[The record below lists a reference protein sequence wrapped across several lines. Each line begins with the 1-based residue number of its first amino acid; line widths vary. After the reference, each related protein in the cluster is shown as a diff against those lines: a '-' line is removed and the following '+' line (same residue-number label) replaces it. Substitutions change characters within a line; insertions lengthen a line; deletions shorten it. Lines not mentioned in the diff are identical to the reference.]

1 MLSLTQTVR
10 NALIGIVNLFGYI
23 FTLIGNLFASL
34 GDSIRVAK
42 EKEFFLETNEATSI
56 QTLTTDVREKI
67 EQVKV
72 NEVIS
77 SPKRRRIEGDMDY
90 FLNMAKQVKK

>member
-23 FTLIGNLFASL
+23 LKLIGNLFASL

-42 EKEFFLETNEATSI
+42 QKEFFLETNEASSI
-56 QTLTTDVREKI
+56 KTLTTEVVETVGK
-67 EQVKV
+67 VKS
-72 NEVIS
+72 EVFP
-77 SPKRRRIEGDMDY
+77 SPKRRPVDENMDY
-90 FLNMAKQVKK
+90 FLKMAKQVKK

>member
-42 EKEFFLETNEATSI
+42 EEEFFLETNEATSI
-56 QTLTTDVREKI
+56 NTLATDMGEKI
-67 EQVKV
+67 EKVKV

-77 SPKRRRIEGDMDY
+77 SPKRRRIEGDMNY